1 MLIFANTLLYVVKI
15 SCEKDMRKK
24 QRRQSML
31 VVDRSL
37 YEWRDLSSAKAICD
51 NVLSILGD
59 VAPGT
64 NSYAGKAGRMYL
76 HLGAW

>member
-1 MLIFANTLLYVVKI
+1 MYILQI

-37 YEWRDLSSAKAICD
+37 YDWRDLPTPEEICA
-51 NVLSILGD
+51 NVISIVGD

-64 NSYAGKAGRMYL
+64 FSYTGMVL
-76 HLGAW
+76 SGATCPPY

>member
-1 MLIFANTLLYVVKI
+1 
-15 SCEKDMRKK
+15 MRKK

-37 YEWRDLSSAKAICD
+37 YDWRDLPTPEDICAQI
-51 NVLSILGD
+51 LSIVGD

-64 NSYAGKAGRMYL
+64 NSYAGEFTHKAVP
-76 HLGAW
+76 